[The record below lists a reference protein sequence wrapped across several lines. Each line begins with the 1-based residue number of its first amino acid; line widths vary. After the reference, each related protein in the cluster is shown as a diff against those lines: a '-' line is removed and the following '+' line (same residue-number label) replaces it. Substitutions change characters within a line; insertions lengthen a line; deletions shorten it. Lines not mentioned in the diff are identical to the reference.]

1 MPDTDE
7 VIEIFNDGASNR
19 VYSYFIPRNMFD
31 PFWYDFVQLIPEGEG
46 IWTSSGTSIK
56 IFFTW
61 DEMLRVSEIQS
72 RYPHINNQWGVLC
85 EILLKLRIASFY
97 NTEEGVWSEFDR
109 RFDRECREGGDYIFD
124 YQDEDYL
131 DCDYLWFIEKDLV
144 KADIELQKMLA
155 NWWGRIAAD
164 DDSWFM
170 VEVSKEEKELAS
182 RYLDRRGVDDK
193 LAFMMMVHELY
204 PSEEE
209 AEPINVSSDDF
220 PMRFGVE
227 MEFECDTEYGND
239 WIELRLVEAGLDVQK
254 VEYDGSLMSE
264 GGFEVISNPL
274 NCLNDVYEFMRK
286 TKERLLD
293 LNMPI
298 KNTSP
303 SAIHVH
309 VSNVKNPTNLFLI
322 MKAFDE
328 PLDQIRR
335 AHKNGLVHERL
346 NLPRYDTLIEAQRH
360 YEERDSYDKFSQR
373 ELRWALANKIDPI
386 YKYEARTAHQLFM
399 RSRRS
404 TLRYSGYDSGN
415 ATLEFRVMP
424 QRMHS
429 SVYKT
434 YVKIIGMCIKM
445 AEESSRKECHLL
457 AETQGRLGLTERLKV
472 FQEFM
477 DLDDKEMHGLF
488 NKINSKETVFYDALK
503 FWEICKLPEP
513 VTKIDYD
520 SFRIYFEN
528 YTTIKYDPVS
538 IESMQQW
545 YDSLQPQPSYYY
557 YHDGLRLIDG
567 LRTLG
572 YYGTSDTSGSIDW
585 TDGDVNDAPISFD
598 TEPLV
603 RRAFHPIRD
612 SE

>member
-1 MPDTDE
+1 MPDRDD

-19 VYSYFIPRNMFD
+19 VYSYFVPRNMFD

-46 IWTSSGTSIK
+46 IWTSSGTCIK
-56 IFFTW
+56 IFFTY
-61 DEMLRVSEIQS
+61 DEMLRVSEIQT

-85 EILLKLRIASFY
+85 EILLKLRVASFD
-97 NTEEGVWSEFDR
+97 NSEEGVWSEFDR
-109 RFDRECREGGDYIFD
+109 RFNREWTINGGDYIFD

-131 DCDYLWFIEKDLV
+131 DCDYLWFIEKDQV
-144 KADIELQKMLA
+144 KGDMELQKMLA

-170 VEVSKEEKELAS
+170 VEVSKEEKGLAS
-182 RYLDRRGVDDK
+182 EYLDRRGIDDK
-193 LAFMMMVHELY
+193 LAFMMMVHDLY
-204 PSEEE
+204 PNGDEV
-209 AEPINVSSDDF
+209 EPISVSADDF

-227 MEFECDTEYGND
+227 MEFECDREYSND
-239 WIELRLVEAGLDVQK
+239 WIDLRLIEAGLDVQK
-254 VEYDGSLMSE
+254 VAYDGSLMSE

-360 YEERDSYDKFSQR
+360 YEQRDSYDKFSQR
-373 ELRWALANKIDPI
+373 ELRWALGNKIDPI
-386 YKYEARTAHQLFM
+386 YKYEAKTVHQLFM

-445 AEESSRKECHLL
+445 AEESSRKECYLL
-457 AETQGRLGLTERLKV
+457 AETQDKLDLTERLKV

-477 DLDDKEMHGLF
+477 GLNDKEMHGLF
-488 NKINSKETVFYDALK
+488 NKISSKETVFYDALK

-513 VTKIDYD
+513 ITKIDYN

-545 YDSLQPQPSYYY
+545 YDSLQAQPTYYFNS
-557 YHDGLRLIDG
+557 DGERLIDG
-567 LRTLG
+567 VRTLG
-572 YYGTSDTSGSIDW
+572 HYGSSNNVGSIDW
-585 TDGDVNDAPISFD
+585 SADLNVEENVPEPIFRRRIFRDGGL
-598 TEPLV
+598 E
-603 RRAFHPIRD
+603 
-612 SE
+612 

>member
-1 MPDTDE
+1 MPDRDE

-19 VYSYFIPRNMFD
+19 VYSFFIPRNMFD

-46 IWTSSGTSIK
+46 IWTSSGTCIK
-56 IFFTW
+56 IFFTY
-61 DEMLRVSEIQS
+61 DEMLRVSEIQT
-72 RYPHINNQWGVLC
+72 RYPHINNQWSVLC
-85 EILLKLRIASFY
+85 EILLKLRVASFD
-97 NTEEGVWSEFDR
+97 NSEEGVWSEFDR
-109 RFDRECREGGDYIFD
+109 RFNREWTINGGDYIFD

-131 DCDYLWFIEKDLV
+131 DCDYLWFIEKDQV
-144 KADIELQKMLA
+144 KGDMELQKMLA

-170 VEVSKEEKELAS
+170 VEVSKEEKGLAS
-182 RYLDRRGVDDK
+182 EYLDRRGIDDK
-193 LAFMMMVHELY
+193 LAFMMMVHDLY
-204 PSEEE
+204 PNGDEV
-209 AEPINVSSDDF
+209 EPISVSADDF

-227 MEFECDTEYGND
+227 MEFECDREYSND
-239 WIELRLVEAGLDVQK
+239 WIDLRLIEAGLDVQK
-254 VEYDGSLMSE
+254 VAYDGSLMSE

-360 YEERDSYDKFSQR
+360 YEQRDSYDKFSQR
-373 ELRWALANKIDPI
+373 ELRWALGNKIDPI
-386 YKYEARTAHQLFM
+386 YKYEAKTVHQLFM

-445 AEESSRKECHLL
+445 AEESSRKECYLL
-457 AETQGRLGLTERLKV
+457 AETQDKLDLTERLKV

-477 DLDDKEMHGLF
+477 GLNDKEMHGLF
-488 NKINSKETVFYDALK
+488 NKISSKETVFYDALK

-513 VTKIDYD
+513 ITKIDYN

-545 YDSLQPQPSYYY
+545 YDSLQPQPTYYY
-557 YHDGLRLIDG
+557 YSDGERLIDG
-567 LRTLG
+567 VRTLG
-572 YYGTSDTSGSIDW
+572 HYVSLNNVGTVDW
-585 TDGDVNDAPISFD
+585 SADLNIEENVPEPIFRRRIVRDGGL
-598 TEPLV
+598 E
-603 RRAFHPIRD
+603 
-612 SE
+612 

>member
-1 MPDTDE
+1 MPDRDD

-19 VYSYFIPRNMFD
+19 VYSYFVPRNMFD

-61 DEMLRVSEIQS
+61 DEMLRVSEIQT
-72 RYPHINNQWGVLC
+72 RYPHINNQWSVLC
-85 EILLKLRIASFY
+85 EILLKLRVASFD
-97 NTEEGVWSEFDR
+97 NSEEGVWSEFDR
-109 RFDRECREGGDYIFD
+109 RFNREWTINGGDYIFD

-131 DCDYLWFIEKDLV
+131 DCDYLWFIEKDQV
-144 KADIELQKMLA
+144 KGDMELQKMLA

-170 VEVSKEEKELAS
+170 VEVSKEEKGLAS
-182 RYLDRRGVDDK
+182 EYLDRRGIDDK
-193 LAFMMMVHELY
+193 LAFMMMVHDLY
-204 PSEEE
+204 PNGDEV
-209 AEPINVSSDDF
+209 EPISVSADDF

-227 MEFECDTEYGND
+227 MEFECDREYSND
-239 WIELRLVEAGLDVQK
+239 WIDLRLIEAGLDVQK
-254 VEYDGSLMSE
+254 VAYDGSLMSE

-360 YEERDSYDKFSQR
+360 YEQRDSYDKFSQR
-373 ELRWALANKIDPI
+373 ELRWALGNKIDPI
-386 YKYEARTAHQLFM
+386 YKYEAKTVHQLFM

-445 AEESSRKECHLL
+445 AEESSRKECYLL
-457 AETQGRLGLTERLKV
+457 AETQDKLDLTERLKV

-477 DLDDKEMHGLF
+477 GLNDKEMHGLF
-488 NKINSKETVFYDALK
+488 NKISSKETVFYDALK

-513 VTKIDYD
+513 ITKIDYN

-545 YDSLQPQPSYYY
+545 YDSLQAQPTYYFNS
-557 YHDGLRLIDG
+557 DGERLIDG
-567 LRTLG
+567 VRTLG
-572 YYGTSDTSGSIDW
+572 HYGSSNNVGSIDW
-585 TDGDVNDAPISFD
+585 SADLNVEENVPEPIFRRRIFRDGGL
-598 TEPLV
+598 E
-603 RRAFHPIRD
+603 
-612 SE
+612 

>member
-1 MPDTDE
+1 MPDRDD

-19 VYSYFIPRNMFD
+19 VYSYFVPRNMFD

-61 DEMLRVSEIQS
+61 DEMLRVSEIQT

-85 EILLKLRIASFY
+85 EILLKLRVASFD
-97 NTEEGVWSEFDR
+97 NSEEGVWSEFDR
-109 RFDRECREGGDYIFD
+109 RFNREWTINGGDYIFD

-131 DCDYLWFIEKDLV
+131 DCDYLWFIEKDQV
-144 KADIELQKMLA
+144 KGDMELQKMLA

-170 VEVSKEEKELAS
+170 VEVSKEEKGLAS
-182 RYLDRRGVDDK
+182 EYLDRRGIDDK
-193 LAFMMMVHELY
+193 LAFMMMVHDLY
-204 PSEEE
+204 PNGDEV
-209 AEPINVSSDDF
+209 EPISVSADDF

-227 MEFECDTEYGND
+227 MEFECDREYSND
-239 WIELRLVEAGLDVQK
+239 WIDLRLIEAGLDVQK
-254 VEYDGSLMSE
+254 VAYDGSLMSE

-360 YEERDSYDKFSQR
+360 YEQRDSYDKFSQR
-373 ELRWALANKIDPI
+373 ELRWALGNKIDPI
-386 YKYEARTAHQLFM
+386 YKYEAKTVHQLFM

-445 AEESSRKECHLL
+445 AEESSRKECYLL
-457 AETQGRLGLTERLKV
+457 AETQDKLDLTERLKV

-477 DLDDKEMHGLF
+477 GLNDKEMHGLF
-488 NKINSKETVFYDALK
+488 NKISSKETVFYDALK

-513 VTKIDYD
+513 ITKIDYN

-545 YDSLQPQPSYYY
+545 YDSLQAQPTYYFNS
-557 YHDGLRLIDG
+557 DGERLIDG
-567 LRTLG
+567 VRTLG
-572 YYGTSDTSGSIDW
+572 HYVSLNNVGTVDW
-585 TDGDVNDAPISFD
+585 SADLNIEENVPEPIFRRRIVRDGGL
-598 TEPLV
+598 E
-603 RRAFHPIRD
+603 
-612 SE
+612 